1 MMNIKNVVNW
11 GWVAVLVIVLDQL
24 TKYVIRENFFIG
36 ESLPTFLPIFDISYV
51 RNYSVA
57 APIRWLVEF
66 IFGASEDIKEELRWS
81 LALITTLV
89 SIGIGAWLLSL
100 KDDQK
105 WLIITLA
112 LILGGAIGNLIDRIS
127 LGFVVDFLDFHA
139 AGYHFPAFNV
149 ADSAITV
156 GAGML
161 IIETFMQHKKEKARQ
176 SHSTTSSAAKSG
188 NAE

>member
-1 MMNIKNVVNW
+1 MINIKNVVNW

-24 TKYVIRENFFIG
+24 TKYFIREKFFLG

-66 IFGASEDIKEELRWS
+66 IFGASEDIKEELRWA

-89 SIGIGAWLLSL
+89 SIGIGVWLVSL
-100 KDDQK
+100 KSDQK
-105 WLIITLA
+105 WLIVTLA
-112 LILGGAIGNLIDRIS
+112 LILGGAIGNLIDRVR

-161 IIETFMQHKKEKARQ
+161 IIETFMQHRLAKSNLTRA
-176 SHSTTSSAAKSG
+176 SSSAAESRHV
-188 NAE
+188 E